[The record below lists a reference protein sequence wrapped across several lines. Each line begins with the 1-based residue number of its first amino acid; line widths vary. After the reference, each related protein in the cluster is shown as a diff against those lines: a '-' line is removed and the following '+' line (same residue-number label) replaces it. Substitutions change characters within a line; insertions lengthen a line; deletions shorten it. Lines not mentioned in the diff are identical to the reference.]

1 MMGRNMR
8 AFLLNIRSE
17 PGVWTAPALAKDFG
31 VSPSSA
37 RRTLRLLEQQNLVRR
52 EQGDAP
58 PGGGR
63 RAYLWYPR

>member
-8 AFLLNIRSE
+8 AFLLNIQAE
-17 PGVWTAPALAKDFG
+17 PGAWTAPTLAKDFG

-37 RRTLRLLEQQNLVRR
+37 RRTLRLLERRGLIRR
-52 EQGDAP
+52 ETGEAP

-63 RAYLWYPR
+63 RADRWFPR